1 MRIFCIYF
9 ISFFGNFESI
19 PYHTQNHRTNDVRRS
34 ARLLVHTGDESQHK
48 YPSDAQ
54 LEESLPL
61 SPLTPPPS
69 EGDPSE
75 SSQLTN
81 EQHADFTSS
90 SVKPLAD
97 EEDDTEMEMIACIGG
112 IPTASSATCPSAAHT
127 PLSPSTSWKSIIP
140 SHISNPVLKGR
151 PPPNPA
157 LYTQLQLASYRRT
170 KPNTPSPLSLYSY
183 TGVTPPTS
191 PALSAVAINSLDA
204 IDDIPS
210 LGEAAAVEAIGVIA
224 EGSASVGLP
233 DQLFHEQQQPHIP
246 FYGQG
251 YSQVESQQQSLPGQS
266 FEQPL
271 QQPPAT
277 VASSASSPNP
287 PPPLDMNFMM
297 IDLQLQMQLQHMGM
311 PGSASEGMH
320 FGEIGFM
327 MGHAV
332 EERNDRIPATVHMQD
347 VHLHQQ
353 PHQIQNHQQQI
364 LDVQPNQLF
373 GYPYFSA
380 EQQGQ
385 IQQDSNHLYG
395 TQEYGGESQSFQEPE
410 YQQQRQFQDQQ
421 QPEYPHHQEQPQTAN
436 SYEAY
441 GGIQPYQSGSPQVY
455 DQQRPHQQ
463 DFQAQQQQLGGDG
476 VPPFSSSNLN
486 VGYDASAYQKQTQ
499 TSPSTPVA
507 PPTTSATAVA
517 SSGSVHAAATIPH
530 YTLSMHNALLFFQ
543 QSHSRFHEDQHM
555 LAADAV
561 EIHSRQL
568 EEFQREKED
577 RKRRL
582 KRTKLVREVQ
592 VVPMGSSAAAL
603 GSAPGIGVGACSGVG
618 RARGLWAV
626 ACKARMFEV

>member
-1 MRIFCIYF
+1 VRFFAFYF
-9 ISFFGNFESI
+9 ISFFGNFEPI
-19 PYHTQNHRTNDVRRS
+19 PYRTQDHRTKDVRRS
-34 ARLLVHTGDESQHK
+34 ARLLVHTGDELQHK

-61 SPLTPPPS
+61 SPLTPPP
-69 EGDPSE
+69 EDDPSE
-75 SSQLTN
+75 SSQLTDN
-81 EQHADFTSS
+81 AN
-90 SVKPLAD
+90 AD
-97 EEDDTEMEMIACIGG
+97 EEDETEMEMVACI
-112 IPTASSATCPSAAHT
+112 TAHT
-127 PLSPSTSWKSIIP
+127 PTSWKSIIP

-224 EGSASVGLP
+224 EGGSALVGLP
-233 DQLFHEQQQPHIP
+233 DQLYHEQQQ

-251 YSQVESQQQSLPGQS
+251 YSQVESPQQQEQSLSGQS
-266 FEQPL
+266 FEQ
-271 QQPPAT
+271 QSPAA
-277 VASSASSPNP
+277 VASSDSSPESSN
-287 PPPLDMNFMM
+287 PPPLDVNFLM
-297 IDLQLQMQLQHMGM
+297 IDLQLQMQLQQMGI
-311 PGSASEGMH
+311 PGSANEGMH
-320 FGEIGFM
+320 FAVDQIGFM
-327 MGHAV
+327 MGHAT
-332 EERNDRIPATVHMQD
+332 EERNDRIPTTVHMQD
-347 VHLHQQ
+347 VHLHQH
-353 PHQIQNHQQQI
+353 PHQNQNQQQI
-364 LDVQPNQLF
+364 MDVQPNQLF
-373 GYPYFSA
+373 GYPYFST

-385 IQQDSNHLYG
+385 SQQGSNHLYG
-395 TQEYGGESQSFQEPE
+395 TQEYGGGSQSFQPE
-410 YQQQRQFQDQQ
+410 YQPQREFQDQQ
-421 QPEYPHHQEQPQTAN
+421 QPEYPHHQEQPQAAGSS

-441 GGIQPYQSGSPQVY
+441 GGIQPYQTGPPLVY
-455 DQQRPHQQ
+455 DHQQRPHQQ
-463 DFQAQQQQLGGDG
+463 DFQAQQQQHGGDG
-476 VPPFSSSNLN
+476 PPFPSSNLN
-486 VGYDASAYQKQTQ
+486 VGFDVSAYQKQTQ
-499 TSPSTPVA
+499 TSSSTPVA
-507 PPTTSATAVA
+507 SPTTSATAVA
-517 SSGSVHAAATIPH
+517 PIHAAAATTIPH

-561 EIHSRQL
+561 EMHSRQL

-592 VVPMGSSAAAL
+592 VVPMGSSSAAM
-603 GSAPGIGVGACSGVG
+603 GSAPGIGIGAYSGVG